1 MVLVLVVVVL
11 VLVVVVLLLLLLLV
25 VVVVVVRVA
34 MGRAVTLRC
43 LVNLCTRGRETWS
56 HLVTQFLCSP
66 QVIHLKG
73 NGLIDC

>member
-11 VLVVVVLLLLLLLV
+11 VLVVVLLVLVVVLL

-43 LVNLCTRGRETWS
+43 LVNLCTRGREWS